1 MQLLGLLIYYNGEL
15 RNNVKLLLFK
25 ANQRRKM
32 FCSHNF
38 LFKLHWN
45 VTRHNKQ
52 LQYYCHRRHQSAQ
65 EGRKPYNSAET
76 QPTIQPQFAMQVL
89 TRGCEC
95 EPPHPVRG
103 RDGRRGWRWGP
114 LSSPVVASYRLHI
127 VTTGLSLKC
136 ICRQNVT
143 RICHCRLDDHTTSE
157 NPQQKL
163 FLHSQPRSS
172 TRSN

>member
-1 MQLLGLLIYYNGEL
+1 MLNCFCLRQISGEKCSVATISCSNCTEMSPGTTNNYNII
-15 RNNVKLLLFK
+15 
-25 ANQRRKM
+25 
-32 FCSHNF
+32 
-38 LFKLHWN
+38 
-45 VTRHNKQ
+45 VTGVTSQHKKEEN
-52 LQYYCHRRHQSAQ
+52 
-65 EGRKPYNSAET
+65 PTT
-76 QPTIQPQFAMQVL
+76 QPKLSRRFSRNLRCKFWLGAVSVS
-89 TRGCEC
+89 
-95 EPPHPVRG
+95 PPPYPVRG